1 MAKKKTIEKE
11 CVKANCK
18 SSEIKIVQLS
28 DIIEI
33 NKNILFLFDKIK
45 SNLISDGREKYNY
58 AASQRARVLSL
69 ELVNVL
75 KHYRKQS
82 VMFANNKP
90 KPTCLKS
97 VNLPTKAKRGRA
109 KKA

>member
-1 MAKKKTIEKE
+1 MAKKKTIVKE
-11 CVKANCK
+11 CAKSACKAVEVKN
-18 SSEIKIVQLS
+18 VQLK
-28 DIIEI
+28 DILEI
-33 NKNILFLFDKIK
+33 NKQILSLFDKIK
-45 SNLISDGREKYNY
+45 SNLISDECEKYNY

-90 KPTCLKS
+90 KPTCLKA